1 MTHPSALADDEL
13 LAGVSSA
20 RSRSGGPGGQHR
32 NKVETHVTLTHQ
44 STGVTAQAGERRSQ
58 SDNKRV
64 ALFRLRLALAVS
76 VRIERTCLSN
86 LWKSRVRNGRIRCNP
101 SHKDFPALIAEV
113 LDQLHQNAWDGRDAA
128 DALGTSTSQL
138 VRLLKEH
145 PPALTQWNK
154 KRSELGLRPL
164 K

>member
-1 MTHPSALADDEL
+1 
-13 LAGVSSA
+13 
-20 RSRSGGPGGQHR
+20 
-32 NKVETHVTLTHQ
+32 
-44 STGVTAQAGERRSQ
+44 
-58 SDNKRV
+58 
-64 ALFRLRLALAVS
+64 LRLALAVS
-76 VRIERTCLSN
+76 VRIERTCLSS